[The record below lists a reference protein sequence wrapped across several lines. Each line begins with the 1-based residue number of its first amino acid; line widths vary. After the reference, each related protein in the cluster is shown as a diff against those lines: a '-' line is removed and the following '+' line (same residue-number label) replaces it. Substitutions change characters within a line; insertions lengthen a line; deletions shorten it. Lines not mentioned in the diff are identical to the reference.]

1 MKAKS
6 INEIFEEINNM
17 PQETYPSNYI
27 TGDEFEEWLKS
38 KKNDSI
44 SVNDEYVSFNITLNN
59 SFSMQQSYKEISL
72 EILIKYISKLVELN
86 NDITNINKLCLKLE
100 ELSCSIKVEEPSKYE
115 HCEINNI
122 SSSFDLID
130 NNYDD
135 LDILIA

>member
-1 MKAKS
+1 MKTKS
-6 INEIFEEINNM
+6 INEIFEEINNL

-44 SVNDEYVSFNITLNN
+44 SVNDEYISFNFTLNN
-59 SFSMQQSYKEISL
+59 SFNIQQLYKKISS
-72 EILIKYISKLVELN
+72 EILIKYISKLINLN
-86 NDITNINKLCLKLE
+86 NDIKEINKLCVKLE
-100 ELSCSIKVEEPSKYE
+100 ELSCSIKVDESSKYE
-115 HCEINNI
+115 HCGINNI